1 MLFLLN
7 NFLTAIFKDG
17 GEVMQRGNYS
27 KAIFINMEIFSVPKL
42 EFGNQVMKELLYIK
56 SREVRDLSL
65 QKCCFCSNNF
75 LTAIFKGG
83 GETMQRGNYS
93 KAIFINMEIFSVPK
107 LEFGNQVMKELLYI
121 KSREVRDLSLQKRC
135 FCSNNFLTAIFKGGR
150 EVKNIITNK
159 CNSFICRVPYRRL
172 CKVQII

>member
-1 MLFLLN
+1 VELLHIKKQRGQRPLSTEVLFLLN

-17 GEVMQRGNYS
+17 GEV
-27 KAIFINMEIFSVPKL
+27 
-42 EFGNQVMKELLYIK
+42 
-56 SREVRDLSL
+56 
-65 QKCCFCSNNF
+65 
-75 LTAIFKGG
+75 
-83 GETMQRGNYS
+83 MQRGNYS